1 MILIAIRIIRVVI
14 LLLEWA
20 EDRIADMVRSI
31 DVMKK

>member
-1 MILIAIRIIRVVI
+1 MITKRIIRIII